1 MKRLKTFGKYILLL
15 IAFYVVSNI
24 LAYFCIQTTYSPM
37 EKEINAGENIE
48 INVSYAKATIINGK
62 IEGKIKNIS
71 EEDINGKYIKC
82 DFISKRGTKI
92 LTKYIQINEL
102 KAGEEKDFSISF
114 RADNITKFEM
124 QITDEYQS
132 GENTKLIEALNKTSD
147 EDKVAAF
154 IAIFTLMHFFI

>member
-1 MKRLKTFGKYILLL
+1 M
-15 IAFYVVSNI
+15 
-24 LAYFCIQTTYSPM
+24 
-37 EKEINAGENIE
+37 
-48 INVSYAKATIINGK
+48 
-62 IEGKIKNIS
+62 
-71 EEDINGKYIKC
+71 
-82 DFISKRGTKI
+82 TKI

-132 GENTKLIEALNKTSD
+132 GENTKLIEALDKTSD

-154 IAIFTLMHFFI
+154 IAIFTLMHFLI